1 MTTLM
6 NFDELNRLSAQLWE
20 TVSQLPKEQQKKTV
34 RDELF
39 DLMVFYYLLGVQEV
53 TMIADES
60 ERSRISPSAGETEE
74 LEGELEY
81 DTSELYTA
89 LYKPVAGE
97 TFEQRVDKRVDE
109 GSLDK
114 DTLSRIV
121 ETECHRMNETGK
133 FDKASRYEREGRA
146 VNKIWKTMEDDR
158 VRATHWYINDVG
170 VPMSERFYTFDND
183 SARFPG
189 DFMFPENN
197 CNCRCWLEY
206 QVY

>member
-1 MTTLM
+1 
-6 NFDELNRLSAQLWE
+6 
-20 TVSQLPKEQQKKTV
+20 
-34 RDELF
+34 
-39 DLMVFYYLLGVQEV
+39 
-53 TMIADES
+53 MIADES
-60 ERSRISPSAGETEE
+60 ERSRTGTSTPE
-74 LEGELEY
+74 ELEY

-97 TFEQRVDKRVDE
+97 TFEQRVDKRVNE

-133 FDKASRYEREGRA
+133 FDKASRYEREGRE
-146 VNKIWKTMEDDR
+146 VYKIWKTKKDWR
-158 VRATHWYINDVG
+158 VRATHWYIDDLA
-170 VPMSERFYTFDND
+170 VPMEERFYTFDGD

-189 DFMFPENN
+189 DFALPENN
-197 CNCRCWLEY
+197 VRCRCVLDY

>member
-1 MTTLM
+1 
-6 NFDELNRLSAQLWE
+6 
-20 TVSQLPKEQQKKTV
+20 
-34 RDELF
+34 
-39 DLMVFYYLLGVQEV
+39 
-53 TMIADES
+53 MIADES
-60 ERSRISPSAGETEE
+60 ERSRMGTRTGPSGDETGTAEE
-74 LEGELEY
+74 LEEELEY

-89 LYKPVAGE
+89 LYKPIAGE
-97 TFEQRVDKRVDE
+97 TFEQRVDKRVEE

-133 FDKASRYEREGRA
+133 FDKASRYEREGRM
-146 VNKIWKTMEDDR
+146 VNKVWKTMEDDR

-189 DFMFPENN
+189 DFSFPENN
-197 CNCRCWLEY
+197 VNCRCWLEY

>member
-1 MTTLM
+1 
-6 NFDELNRLSAQLWE
+6 
-20 TVSQLPKEQQKKTV
+20 
-34 RDELF
+34 
-39 DLMVFYYLLGVQEV
+39 
-53 TMIADES
+53 MIADES
-60 ERSRISPSAGETEE
+60 ERSRMGTRISPSGAETEE

-97 TFEQRVDKRVDE
+97 TFEQRVDKRVNE

-170 VPMSERFYTFDND
+170 VPMDERFYTFDGD

-189 DFMFPENN
+189 DFAFPENN
-197 CNCRCWLEY
+197 VRCRCVLDY
-206 QVY
+206 QIY